1 MKTMD
6 GLPLFAEVHQAS
18 AMKSVDV
25 VIGNSKEGVAMVE
38 MMNKNIAAYLY
49 CFLPTTGMEVEFCK
63 RLVKCTIDPSLAK
76 DINKCTWD
84 EKNRTL
90 TTPIDEGNAKRKKL
104 EDAA

>member
-6 GLPLFAEVHQAS
+6 DLPLFTEVHQAS
-18 AMKSVDV
+18 PMKSMNV

-38 MMNKNIAAYLY
+38 MLNKNIAAYLY
-49 CFLPTTGMEVEFCK
+49 YFLPTTGMEMEFIV

-76 DINKCTWD
+76 EIDKCTWD

-90 TTPIDEGNAKRKKL
+90 TTH
-104 EDAA
+104 